1 MSKSFTARV
10 KVCVAAAVLAAAT
23 LPGAV
28 NATIQNTQI
37 NNYNPA
43 LPTISA
49 QELKARIDA
58 YDRGEVSS
66 STEAMKAAT
75 AGGSDKVI
83 SPVAN
88 TDASAT
94 SGAKGINDP
103 AFLARLRNGD
113 VSAIM
118 EMARA
123 QSRGASPSTADAAS
137 QKAPMEGA
145 NGKSAMASGLAKILG
160 GLQNPQSQ
168 AAAIAT
174 LSQSSPRFPVNY
186 NDAQDAV
193 RLISNRQ
200 AKSVTI
206 SGLQSDGR
214 SYNVVDAYGPY
225 ASKIQPLDKILQSGN
240 ASTAGNEGDAP
251 TYSQAKNAPT
261 NTVTEAAGQAK
272 KGNFDQNPNGV
283 QH

>member
-1 MSKSFTARV
+1 MSRSFAARI
-10 KVCVAAAVLAAAT
+10 KHGAASAVLAAAL
-23 LPGAV
+23 LPGVADAGV
-28 NATIQNTQI
+28 SNTQI
-37 NNYNPA
+37 NSYDPG

-58 YDRGEVSS
+58 YDRGEASS

-75 AGGSDKVI
+75 AGGNDTVM
-83 SPVAN
+83 SPSAK
-88 TDASAT
+88 TDAAGA
-94 SGAKGINDP
+94 SGAKAAITDP

-113 VSAIM
+113 VSAVM
-118 EMARA
+118 ELAGA
-123 QSRGASPSTADAAS
+123 QSRGGPPSATSTA
-137 QKAPMEGA
+137 PPA
-145 NGKSAMASGLAKILG
+145 NSKPAMASGLAQIFG
-160 GLQNPQSQ
+160 RLQNPQGQ

-174 LSQSSPRFPVNY
+174 ASQGSPSFPVNY

-193 RLISNRQ
+193 RLIGNKQ

-206 SGLQSDGR
+206 NGLQGDGR

-225 ASKIQPLDKILQSGN
+225 ASKIQPLDKVLQGGI
-240 ASTAGNEGDAP
+240 APTAGNTGEAP

-261 NTVTEAAGQAK
+261 NIVTEAAGQAK

-283 QH
+283 QR